1 MTTTEPRRVPAPPM
15 PRHDR
20 VSTGATAGIIGAAI
34 TLASALVVQLVVQ
47 PDTTVSDEQFSY
59 PWPSTALIPV
69 SILYVAAHVLVAS
82 GLVALRRSAAAGPS
96 RGGGTG
102 LRLALAGTGFLA
114 AGEVGSIIV
123 RNRLVDDTK
132 RDHRRAR
139 VRARNPAVR
148 HRPPARRTR
157 RPRRRGVDGLATL
170 DRPRYRRLDRDAH
183 RARHDNPAPAGR
195 GWLRRRSARH
205 RHRLAHPA
213 VVSRRRTHARA
224 GHVMVTTR
232 WLTTGTAARIVA
244 NLAGVTCSGDDPS
257 PTNLQMGRVLLAGD
271 AAHSPPPSGP
281 WG

>member
-123 RNRLVDDTK
+123 RNRLVDDTS
-132 RDHRRAR
+132 ATI
-139 VRARNPAVR
+139 V
-148 HRPPARRTR
+148 
-157 RPRRRGVDGLATL
+157 GLAFALGTL
-170 DRPRYRRLDRDAH
+170 L
-183 RARHDNPAPAGR
+183 
-195 GWLRRRSARH
+195 SAIG
-205 RHRLAHPA
+205 L
-213 VVSRRRTHARA
+213 
-224 GHVMVTTR
+224 
-232 WLTTGTAARIVA
+232 
-244 NLAGVTCSGDDPS
+244 
-257 PTNLQMGRVLLAGD
+257 LLAGRAVLAAGVWTGWRRWTALGTGAWTAMLIGLAMTTLLPLGVAGYGAGLLAIGIALRTQPSYRAD
-271 AAHSPPPSGP
+271 APTHEQVT
-281 WG
+281 